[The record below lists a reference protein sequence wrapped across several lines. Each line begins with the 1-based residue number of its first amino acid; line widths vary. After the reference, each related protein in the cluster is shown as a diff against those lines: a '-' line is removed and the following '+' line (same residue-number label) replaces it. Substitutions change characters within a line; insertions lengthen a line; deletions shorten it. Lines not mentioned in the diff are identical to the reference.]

1 MKNTCIF
8 FTKLVYVLVAVS
20 FLEFNPRNLHAFQAY
35 SHNEL
40 TDKVDALFAQW
51 DNKDSPGASVGIFK
65 DGRIIY
71 ARGYGSAN
79 LEYSI
84 PNTPQ
89 TVFRIGS
96 TSKHFT
102 AMCIALLIERKKLSA
117 GDDIRLYIPELPDYG
132 PAITIVNMLHHTSGF
147 RNYEALMELAGRDG
161 DTIKVPFYTDQD
173 AIDMIVRQKKLNFL
187 PGERY
192 SYSNTNYF
200 LLAEVVGRISGMKTS
215 EFAKKYLF
223 EPLGMQNTHFHDDI
237 NQIVKN
243 RASGY
248 SPREGGGFRINMTQ
262 LEQIGTGSIY
272 TTIEDF
278 FKWDQNFYR
287 NRIGLGQQSL
297 SDMMETPGRLNNGE
311 YIEYGFGLN
320 IRDFY
325 GLKLISH
332 GGSFV
337 GFRSY
342 YMRFPDQRFSIVI
355 LANQGPFPDSEVA
368 SDIAILYLREL
379 FKEPL
384 DKKQRTYHGREER
397 SSSQRIQLTPEQLE
411 QYTGVYYSEE
421 LDASYTL
428 YIEAKNLIMR
438 VGRYYTT
445 PVTSVKH
452 DEFMWSFR
460 NIVFKRNQSGN
471 ISGFLL
477 HEDPIRDLE
486 FKKVK

>member
-1 MKNTCIF
+1 MKYSRIF
-8 FTKLVYVLVAVS
+8 FTKLAFVLVVVS
-20 FLEFNPRNLHAFQAY
+20 FLEFNPRDLHAFQAY
-35 SHNEL
+35 PHNEL

-89 TVFRIGS
+89 TIFRIGS

-117 GDDIRLYIPELPDYG
+117 RDDIRLYIPELPDYG
-132 PAITIVNMLHHTSGF
+132 PAIMIENMLHHTSGF
-147 RNYEALMELAGRDG
+147 RNYEVLMELAGRDG

-173 AIDMIVRQKKLNFL
+173 AIDMIVRQKKLNFS

-200 LLAEVVGRISGMKTS
+200 LLAEVVGRVSGMKTS

-237 NQIVKN
+237 NKIVKN

-248 SPREGGGFRINMTQ
+248 SPKEGGGFRINMTQ

-278 FKWDQNFYR
+278 FKWDQNFYKNKLGR
-287 NRIGLGQQSL
+287 GQQSL
-297 SDMMETPGRLNNGE
+297 IKMMERPGTLKNGKN
-311 YIEYGFGLN
+311 IEYGFGLN
-320 IRDFY
+320 VGTFY

-342 YMRFPDQRFSIVI
+342 YMRFPDQRFSIVV
-355 LANQGPFPDSEVA
+355 LANQGPFPDYEIA
-368 SDIAILYLREL
+368 SDIAILYLKDL
-379 FKEPL
+379 IKEPL
-384 DKKQRTYHGREER
+384 DKKQRTYRKREER
-397 SSSQRIQLTPEQLE
+397 ERSKRIQLRQEQLE
-411 QYTGVYYSEE
+411 EYAGIYYSEE
-421 LDASYTL
+421 LDASYVL
-428 YIEAKNLIMR
+428 YTDANNLIMR

-445 PVTSVKH
+445 PIECMKS
-452 DEFMWSFR
+452 DEFKWSFR
-460 NIVFKRNQSGN
+460 NIAFTRNQSGD

-486 FKKVK
+486 FKKRE